1 MLPEKEKTLQ
11 HEGRGSSLN
20 HPPTHPEV
28 VTHCLLLKLDYL
40 PANWVP
46 TPPREH
52 CLWGLGHQTCHLAGG
67 GNPSR
72 RREPSLCGEAV
83 PSLQRHRP
91 RHLVPC
97 LPWHRRLA
105 QVGLSRERLEA
116 WPADPPGGQ
125 RGRQDRGS
133 VELGEGCTE
142 RNLAQLHT
150 WCSHCSP
157 RGTAAHGAL
166 PPKLGSPSGALRKE
180 ITWAR
185 GPEEETDAPKILDML
200 PPPLPPKFPRKQ
212 GG

>member
-1 MLPEKEKTLQ
+1 MGAGVRASTT
-11 HEGRGSSLN
+11 
-20 HPPTHPEV
+20 PPHPEV

-46 TPPREH
+46 MPPREH

-157 RGTAAHGAL
+157 RGTTAKARQ
-166 PPKLGSPSGALRKE
+166 PLRCPTKGNHMGPRP
-180 ITWAR
+180 R
-185 GPEEETDAPKILDML
+185 G
-200 PPPLPPKFPRKQ
+200 RN
-212 GG
+212 

>member
-1 MLPEKEKTLQ
+1 MSLPVLPEKEKTPAAWGQ
-11 HEGRGSSLN
+11 GFEPQ
-20 HPPTHPEV
+20 PPPPHPEV

-133 VELGEGCTE
+133 VELGEGCME

-157 RGTAAHGAL
+157 RGTTAKARQ
-166 PPKLGSPSGALRKE
+166 PLRCPTKGNHMGPRP
-180 ITWAR
+180 R
-185 GPEEETDAPKILDML
+185 G
-200 PPPLPPKFPRKQ
+200 RN
-212 GG
+212 